1 MARRLPPL
9 NALRAFEAAARH
21 LSFSRAADE
30 LSLTPSAISHQIKGL
45 EDLLG
50 VKLFERRQRR
60 VMLTSAGGRYY
71 PAMRQAFD
79 QMNAATEDLRAED
92 TAGPLTVNVLPT
104 FAMRWL
110 VPQLSAFQKR
120 HPEIE
125 VRMTTNVEA
134 IDFNRVEADAAIR
147 YGVGGWPG
155 LTAKLLLREE
165 IVPVCSPSLLEG
177 RPRLKTPAD
186 LVHYPLLHDVN
197 RPDTWRQWL
206 TAVGEDTVDPDRGLK
221 LDTTNLAVQ
230 GAIQG
235 LGIVPVNPS
244 LVRPELD
251 AGTLIEPLDFHLSV
265 KGGYYLVYPVGREN
279 RPRLKAFETW
289 LTEITAKVTA
299 DGNQAIQAS

>member
-1 MARRLPPL
+1 MPRKLPPL
-9 NALRAFEAAARH
+9 NALRVFEAAARH
-21 LSFSRAADE
+21 LSFTRAAEE
-30 LSLTPSAISHQIKGL
+30 LNLTPSAISHQMKSL

-50 VKLFERRQRR
+50 LKLFERRQRK
-60 VMLTSAGGRYY
+60 VVLTSAGGRYY
-71 PAMRQAFD
+71 PALRQAFD
-79 QMNAATEDLRAED
+79 QMNEATEDLKAED
-92 TAGPLTVNVLPT
+92 SSGSLTVNVLPT

-110 VPQLSAFQKR
+110 VPQLSTFQKR

-186 LVHYPLLHDVN
+186 LVHFPLLHDVN

-244 LVRPELD
+244 LVRPELES
-251 AGTLIEPLDFHLSV
+251 GTLIEPLDFHLTV
-265 KGGYYLVYPVGREN
+265 KGGYYLVYPVGRES

-289 LTEITAKVTA
+289 LTEITAEA
-299 DGNQAIQAS
+299 EESLREA

>member
-1 MARRLPPL
+1 MPRRLPPL
-9 NALRAFEAAARH
+9 NALRVFEAAARH
-21 LSFSRAADE
+21 LSFTRAAEE
-30 LSLTPSAISHQIKGL
+30 LNLTPSAISHQIKGL

-50 VKLFERRQRR
+50 VKLFERRQRK
-60 VMLTSAGGRYY
+60 VMLTAAGGRYY
-71 PAMRQAFD
+71 PALRQAFD
-79 QMNAATEDLRAED
+79 QMNEATEALKAED
-92 TAGPLTVNVLPT
+92 SSGSLTVNVLPT
-104 FAMRWL
+104 FALRWL

-134 IDFNRVEADAAIR
+134 IDFSRVEADAAIR
-147 YGVGGWPG
+147 YGVGGWKG

-165 IVPVCSPSLLEG
+165 IVPVCSPALLEG
-177 RPRLKTPAD
+177 RPKLKTPAD

-206 TAVGEDTVDPDRGLK
+206 TAVGETGVDPDRGLK

-235 LGIVPVNPS
+235 LGIVPVNPN
-244 LVRPELD
+244 LVRPELES
-251 AGTLIEPLDFHLSV
+251 GTLIEPLDFHLAV
-265 KGGYYLVYPVGREN
+265 KGGYYLVYPEGREN

-289 LTEITAKVTA
+289 LMEVTA
-299 DGNQAIQAS
+299 DAEERERLHDA